1 MKRNNK
7 ALISIFLVI
16 SLLVTGS
23 FSAIA
28 APVIS
33 PDGHMTIDK
42 VARTVTDDPRTFEV
56 ELSVNGTLP
65 TPKPLDVILVID
77 SSGSMAS
84 TYEGKTLMWYAQKA
98 AKDFA
103 DKILRDS
110 IQNRVAVLEFFGP
123 AYLGNLGGLYDDTNL
138 LTLWQSGGRYY
149 CGFTNNRSTVTS
161 AIETIQTG
169 WGTNIQAGFRRA
181 KNLILGTDNEYNRTY
196 IYARENTDKIVV
208 LLTDGVAQSS
218 WYNPAGPNETTVHNV
233 HTIAAYEAGQEL
245 HSLAKVYTVGLFG
258 GISNEQVKNI
268 AKDTLI
274 KAQNAGYYFTDSATD
289 LDAIYDKIYE
299 NLNYYAANTVI
310 TDQIDDRFELVE
322 GSIVTKIGDQVV
334 TSPAASYDSST
345 RTITWSPGN
354 LDTSATLT
362 YRIKAL
368 DSFPGGNDIPTN
380 EKATITYTD
389 VNGTPN
395 RTLDFPVPHV
405 DVPGLIEITA
415 EDKTIVIGDSVNLG
429 DQVIV
434 TGGTEPITFAWTWEG
449 GSSTDENPTV
459 SPRKDTQYSVT
470 VTDKNGYSA
479 SASFWIYVKKGTV
492 IIQKDVINV
501 DNDPK
506 VFSIHMNKAG
516 SNSIWNVLAQDGGS
530 YTITN
535 LCPGTY
541 TISETVP
548 MNYELVSI
556 SGGTVSFTRDQI
568 LAGNATKTVTVTNK
582 KIKVPYFWD
591 TTSVQN
597 VFKTR
602 SSSSQ

>member
-1 MKRNNK
+1 LKRNNK
-7 ALISIFLVI
+7 ALISILLVI

-28 APVIS
+28 APVTS

-56 ELSVNGTLP
+56 ELSVTGTLP
-65 TPKPLDVILVID
+65 TPKPLDVVLVID
-77 SSGSMAS
+77 GSGSMAN
-84 TYEGKTLMWYAQKA
+84 TYDGKTLMWYAQKA

-103 DKILRDS
+103 DKILNDS
-110 IQNRVAVLEFFGP
+110 TQNRIAVLEFFGP
-123 AYLGNLGGLYDDTNL
+123 PNLGDLGGLYDDTNL
-138 LTLWQSGGRYY
+138 LTLWQGGGYY
-149 CGFTNNRSTVTS
+149 CGFTNNRGTVTS
-161 AIETIQTG
+161 AIETVKTD

-258 GISNEQVKNI
+258 GISNEQVKDI

-289 LDAIYDKIYE
+289 LDAIYDIIYE

-345 RTITWSPGN
+345 RTITWSSGN

-368 DSFPGGNDIPTN
+368 DSFPGGNGIPTN
-380 EKATITYTD
+380 ENATITYTD

-429 DQVIV
+429 EQVTV

-459 SPRKDTQYSVT
+459 SPRKDTQYNVT
-470 VTDKNGYSA
+470 VTDSNNYSA
-479 SASFWIYVKKGTV
+479 STSFMVYVKKGTV

-501 DNDPK
+501 NSDPK

-516 SNSIWNVLAQDGGS
+516 SNSVWNVLAQDDGS

-535 LCPGTY
+535 LGPGAY
-541 TISETVP
+541 TITETVP
-548 MNYELVSI
+548 MDYKLVGI
-556 SGGTVSFTRDQI
+556 TGGTISFNRDDILNGESTRYVI
-568 LAGNATKTVTVTNK
+568 VTNK
-582 KIKVPYFWD
+582 KINVPYFWD
-591 TTSVQN
+591 TASVQN
-597 VFKTR
+597 VFKAG
-602 SSSSQ
+602 SDFSQ